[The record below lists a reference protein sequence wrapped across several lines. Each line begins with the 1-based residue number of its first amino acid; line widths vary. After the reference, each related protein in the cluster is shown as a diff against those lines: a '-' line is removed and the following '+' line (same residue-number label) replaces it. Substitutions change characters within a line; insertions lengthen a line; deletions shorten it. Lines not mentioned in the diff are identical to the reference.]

1 MFFRRPS
8 RFCVPRLSR
17 RLASRLL
24 RDRCS
29 FDGNGWQGWH
39 PNAAETKQV
48 SCVKMKILKS
58 REDGNAK
65 FQALEANSLWF
76 GVMLPAALAPASLS
90 LSEYRWIFEDFV
102 HLPGVGSLGIGL
114 PGVVSLGIFLNP
126 MIEAM
131 PRICKLGHVGD
142 MPMLPYSAMASQ
154 GSVWTAYGLLL
165 GNPAVWTPNFMAA
178 LLGMYYMRI
187 YCKHCDVGHLLKSHI
202 VKVLATMGFSVFA
215 YTFLPHDVALNLL
228 GITGNVMTIFMFG
241 GPLAAIRTVIREQ
254 NTRALNLGFTCIVN
268 LNCFL
273 WFFYAYFMLDD
284 PYIYLQDGIG
294 IILAT
299 LQLGLFAR
307 YGIQRH

>member
-1 MFFRRPS
+1 MFGSQS
-8 RFCVPRLSR
+8 RFLPRTWRTCRSPRLR
-17 RLASRLL
+17 G
-24 RDRCS
+24 CS
-29 FDGNGWQGWH
+29 FDGGWQRWH
-39 PNAAETKQV
+39 PNAAYANHA

-58 REDGNAK
+58 RENRNAK

-102 HLPGVGSLGIGL
+102 HLPGVSLGIGL

-131 PRICKLGHVGD
+131 PRIRKLGHVGD

-165 GNPAVWTPNFMAA
+165 GNPAVWTPNLMAA
-178 LLGMYYMRI
+178 LLGMYYMTI

-284 PYIYLQDGIG
+284 PYIYLQDGVG
-294 IILAT
+294 IVLAS

-307 YGIQRH
+307 YGIQRHWDIEI